1 VLESRGMRLWKVIA
15 SLAVL
20 TWGGPTVAE
29 TKPLTLE
36 RVFASPALSGPTPRA
51 VKLSPDGK
59 WLTSLRPR
67 ADDRERF
74 DLWAMDTATGES
86 RMLVD
91 STKLGT
97 SGTLSEAEK
106 MQRERARIAGTK
118 GVVAY
123 DWAPDSQ
130 SILVPV
136 DGDLFLASLD
146 GSVKRL
152 TQSAAGE
159 LDASVSPKGGF
170 VSFVRDQN
178 LVVLDRASG
187 KERALTTE
195 GKDTLSWG
203 LAEFVA
209 QEEMHRTKGYWWS
222 PDDSRIAVQRT
233 DESGV
238 AVVSRAAIGADG
250 TKVYDQRY
258 PLAGTANAI
267 VSLHIVKPDGAG
279 ALRVDMGENPDI
291 YLARVDWAA
300 DGKALYVQRHSRDQK
315 RLDMLK
321 VDPETGAS
329 KVLFSETSETWINL
343 HSNLRTLK
351 DGSLLWSSERDG
363 YSHLYR
369 FKNGAWTQLTKGDW
383 MVRDVVG
390 VDEAKGLVWFTGN
403 KDNSRAQQVYAVP
416 LAGGAI
422 RPLISGDP
430 LGWYNASMDKGATRA
445 IISHSDVTTPPRVWL
460 SDMNGK
466 RTAWI
471 EENAVKEGHPFWPYY
486 GGVAIPQPITLLAS
500 DGSALD
506 AKLIRPRDAKPGQKY
521 PVLVWVYNGPGAGRQ
536 ATDGWGS
543 ALQQYLAQQGWIIF
557 SVDGRGSP
565 DRGVAFESPL
575 YRAMGKVEVADQL
588 AGVKW
593 LKQQDFV
600 DPKRIAV
607 YGWSYG
613 GYMTLKLLEAAPGV
627 FAAGVSGAPVTK
639 WELYDTHY
647 TERYMGKPGDPLTP
661 DAYERANALGD
672 AAKIKDPLL
681 LIHGMA
687 DDNVVFDHS
696 TALMAKLQS
705 EAVPFE
711 TMVYPGQTHAVGGP
725 KISVHLWTSILN
737 FLNRTVKNKD

>member
-1 VLESRGMRLWKVIA
+1 MAGE
-15 SLAVL
+15 
-20 TWGGPTVAE
+20 
-29 TKPLTLE
+29 PLPLE

-136 DGDLFLASLD
+136 DGDLFIASLD
-146 GSVKRL
+146 GSVNRL

-170 VSFVRDQN
+170 VSFIRGQN
-178 LVVLDRASG
+178 LVVLDRATG

-195 GKDTLSWG
+195 GKDAVSWG

-222 PDDSRIAVQRT
+222 SDDSRLAVQRT

-238 AVVSRAAIGADG
+238 ALVSRAAIGADG

-258 PLAGTANAI
+258 PLAGTDNAV
-267 VSLHIVKPDGAG
+267 VSLHIIKADGSG
-279 ALRVDMGENPDI
+279 DVRVDMGKNPDI
-291 YLARVDWAA
+291 YLARVNWAA
-300 DGKALYVQRHSRDQK
+300 DGKVLYVQRQSRDQK

-321 VDPETGAS
+321 VDPETGKAAI
-329 KVLFSETSETWINL
+329 LFSETSETWINL
-343 HSNLRTLK
+343 HSNFRSLK

-363 YSHLYR
+363 FSHLYR
-369 FKNGAWTQLTKGDW
+369 FKGGSWTQLTKGHW

-390 VDEAKGLVWFTGN
+390 VDETKGLVWFTGN
-403 KDNSRAQQVYAVP
+403 KDNSRAQQVYSVP
-416 LAGGAI
+416 LVGGAI
-422 RPLISGDP
+422 RPLITGDP
-430 LGWYNASMDKGATRA
+430 LGWYSASMDKGATRA
-445 IISHSDVTTPPRVWL
+445 IISHSDVITPPRVWL

-471 EENAVKEGHPFWPYY
+471 EENAVKEGHPYWPYM
-486 GGVAIPQPITLLAS
+486 GAFAIPQAVALQAEDGPIIHGQRTGTTSLN
-500 DGSALD
+500 
-506 AKLIRPRDAKPGQKY
+506 AKLIRPRSMVSGQKY
-521 PVLVWVYNGPGAGRQ
+521 PVLIWVYNGPGAGRQ
-536 ATDGWGS
+536 ATDQWGG

-565 DRGVAFESPL
+565 DRGTAFEGQID
-575 YRAMGKVEVADQL
+575 RAMGTVEVSDQL
-588 AGVKW
+588 AGVAW

-600 DPKRIAV
+600 DPDKIAV

-613 GYMTLKLLEAAPGV
+613 GYMTLKLLQAAPGV

-647 TERYMGKPGDPLTP
+647 TERYLGKPGDPLKP
-661 DAYERANALGD
+661 DVYERANALGD
-672 AAKIKDPLL
+672 TAKIKDPLF

-725 KISVHLWTSILN
+725 KVSVHLWTSILN
-737 FLNRTVKNKD
+737 FLNREVKNKR

>member
-1 VLESRGMRLWKVIA
+1 
-15 SLAVL
+15 
-20 TWGGPTVAE
+20 
-29 TKPLTLE
+29 
-36 RVFASPALSGPTPRA
+36 
-51 VKLSPDGK
+51 
-59 WLTSLRPR
+59 
-67 ADDRERF
+67 
-74 DLWAMDTATGES
+74 
-86 RMLVD
+86 
-91 STKLGT
+91 
-97 SGTLSEAEK
+97 
-106 MQRERARIAGTK
+106 
-118 GVVAY
+118 
-123 DWAPDSQ
+123 
-130 SILVPV
+130 
-136 DGDLFLASLD
+136 
-146 GSVKRL
+146 
-152 TQSAAGE
+152 
-159 LDASVSPKGGF
+159 
-170 VSFVRDQN
+170 
-178 LVVLDRASG
+178 
-187 KERALTTE
+187 
-195 GKDTLSWG
+195 
-203 LAEFVA
+203 
-209 QEEMHRTKGYWWS
+209 MHRTKGYWWS

-233 DESGV
+233 DVSDV

-258 PLAGTANAI
+258 PLAGTDNAI
-267 VSLHIVKPDGAG
+267 VSLHIIKADGSNS
-279 ALRVDMGENPDI
+279 LIVNMGESPDI
-291 YLARVDWAA
+291 YLARVNWAA
-300 DGKALYVQRHSRDQK
+300 DGKALYVQRQSRDQK

-329 KVLFSETSETWINL
+329 SILFSETSETWINL
-343 HSNLRTLK
+343 HSNFRSLK

-363 YSHLYR
+363 FSHLYH
-369 FKNGAWTQLTKGDW
+369 FKNGAWSQLTKGDW

-416 LAGGAI
+416 LAGGAV

-430 LGWYNASMDKGATRA
+430 LGWYSASMDKGATRA
-445 IISHSDVTTPPRVWL
+445 IISHSYVVTPPRVWL
-460 SDMNGK
+460 SDMGGK
-466 RTAWI
+466 HTAWI
-471 EENAVKEGHPFWPYY
+471 EENALREGHPYWPYY
-486 GGVAIPQPITLLAS
+486 ENFAFPLPITLMAS

-506 AKLIRPRDAKPGQKY
+506 AKLIRPSNMVAGQKY

-536 ATDGWGS
+536 ATDQWGG
-543 ALQQYLAQQGWIIF
+543 ALQQYLAQQGWIVF

-565 DRGVAFESPL
+565 DRGVAFEGQID
-575 YRAMGKVEVADQL
+575 RAMGTVEVADQL
-588 AGVKW
+588 AGVAW

-600 DPKRIAV
+600 DPDKIAV

-647 TERYMGKPGDPLTP
+647 TERYLGKPGDPLKP
-661 DAYERANALGD
+661 DVYERANALGD

-725 KISVHLWTSILN
+725 KVSVHLWTSILN

>member
-1 VLESRGMRLWKVIA
+1 MKTWKFIA
-15 SLAVL
+15 SLIPL
-20 TWGGPTVAE
+20 LWGSAAMSGE
-29 TKPLTLE
+29 PLTLE
-36 RVFASPALSGPTPRA
+36 RIFASPALSGPTPRA

-86 RMLVD
+86 HMLVD

-118 GVVAY
+118 GVVTY
-123 DWAPDSQ
+123 DWSPDSQ

-152 TQSAAGE
+152 TQSAPGE

-178 LVVLDRASG
+178 LIVLDRVSG

-258 PLAGTANAI
+258 PLAGTDNAI
-267 VSLHIVKPDGAG
+267 VSLHIIKADGSNS
-279 ALRVDMGENPDI
+279 LIVNMGESPDI
-291 YLARVDWAA
+291 YLARVNWAA
-300 DGKALYVQRHSRDQK
+300 DGKALYVQRQSRDQK

-329 KVLFSETSETWINL
+329 KILFSETSETWINL

-363 YSHLYR
+363 FSHLYR
-369 FKNGAWTQLTKGDW
+369 FKNGAWSQLTKGDW

-403 KDNSRAQQVYAVP
+403 KDDSRAQQVYAVP
-416 LAGGAI
+416 LAGGAV

-430 LGWYNASMDKGATRA
+430 LGWYSASMDKGATRA
-445 IISHSDVTTPPRVWL
+445 IISHSYVITPPRVWL
-460 SDMNGK
+460 SDMGGK
-466 RTAWI
+466 HTAWI
-471 EENAVKEGHPFWPYY
+471 EENALREGHPYWPYY
-486 GGVAIPQPITLLAS
+486 ENFAFPLPITLMAS

-506 AKLIRPRDAKPGQKY
+506 AKLIRPSNMVAGQKY

-536 ATDGWGS
+536 ATDQWGS
-543 ALQQYLAQQGWIIF
+543 LVQQYLAQQGWIIF

-565 DRGVAFESPL
+565 DRGVAFEGQIN
-575 YRAMGKVEVADQL
+575 RAMGSVEVTDQL
-588 AGVKW
+588 AGVEW

-600 DPKRIAV
+600 DPDKIAV

-613 GYMTLKLLEAAPGV
+613 GYMTLKLLQAAPGV

-647 TERYMGKPGDPLTP
+647 TERYMGKPNDPLTP
-661 DAYERANALGD
+661 DAYELANAMEKAPD
-672 AAKIKDPLL
+672 IKDPLL

-696 TALMAKLQS
+696 TALMAKLQGA
-705 EAVPFE
+705 AVPFE

-725 KISVHLWTSILN
+725 KVSVHLWTSILN

>member
-1 VLESRGMRLWKVIA
+1 MKTWKFIA
-15 SLAVL
+15 SLIPL
-20 TWGGPTVAE
+20 LWGSAAMSGE
-29 TKPLTLE
+29 PLTLE

-86 RMLVD
+86 QMLVD

-118 GVVAY
+118 GVVSY

-152 TQSAAGE
+152 TQSASGE

-258 PLAGTANAI
+258 PLAGTDNAI
-267 VSLHIVKPDGAG
+267 VSLHIIKADGSNS
-279 ALRVDMGENPDI
+279 LIVNMGESPDI

-300 DGKALYVQRHSRDQK
+300 DGKALYVQRQSRDQK

-321 VDPETGAS
+321 VDPKTGAS
-329 KVLFSETSETWINL
+329 KILFSETSETWINL

-363 YSHLYR
+363 FSHLYR
-369 FKNGAWTQLTKGDW
+369 FKNGAWSQLTKGDW

-430 LGWYNASMDKGATRA
+430 LGWYSASMDKGATRA
-445 IISHSDVTTPPRVWL
+445 IISHSDVITPPRVWL
-460 SDMNGK
+460 SDMSGK

-471 EENAVKEGHPFWPYY
+471 EENAVKEGHPYWPYY
-486 GGVAIPQPITLLAS
+486 GDFSIPQPIVLMAS

-506 AKLIRPRDAKPGQKY
+506 AKLIRPRESVSGKKH

-543 ALQQYLAQQGWIIF
+543 LVQQYLAQQGWIIF

-565 DRGVAFESPL
+565 DRGAAFEGQI
-575 YRAMGKVEVADQL
+575 YRAMGSVEVADQL
-588 AGVKW
+588 AGVEW

-613 GYMTLKLLEAAPGV
+613 GYMTLKLLQEAPGV

-647 TERYMGKPGDPLTP
+647 TERYMGKPGDPMTP
-661 DAYERANALGD
+661 DAYELANAMEKAPD
-672 AAKIKDPLL
+672 IKDPLL

-725 KISVHLWTSILN
+725 KVSVHLWTSILN